1 MVKFSFPC
9 GKTYTESENVGLVR
23 LKYVHV
29 DGVVTRQ
36 SDFVYI
42 LGIFLRTLAVV
53 VLQDN
58 LGINRVENAIWSPK
72 KVAKSDISSGS
83 PSPEQIKGELKAII

>member
-1 MVKFSFPC
+1 MWENV
-9 GKTYTESENVGLVR
+9 YRESENVGLVR

-36 SDFVYI
+36 SDFEEGY
-42 LGIFLRTLAVV
+42 IFLRTLAVV

-72 KVAKSDISSGS
+72 KVAKADISIGS

>member
-1 MVKFSFPC
+1 MLMELS
-9 GKTYTESENVGLVR
+9 LVSLI
-23 LKYVHV
+23 LKK
-29 DGVVTRQ
+29 
-36 SDFVYI
+36 
-42 LGIFLRTLAVV
+42 GIFLRTLSVV

-72 KVAKSDISSGS
+72 KVAKADISSGS